1 MSQATTV
8 LGEVLSR
15 GTGLAVAYPVNDIE
29 AAQLAGIIEVKVSFS
44 PNNKQLTTNLFLCC
58 WSMKQVETALLASED
73 NRSGIL
79 IIFCVTVLVAL
90 ILGALVAL
98 VWRRRMFDASGS
110 GVSLS
115 QNIEIS
121 RHDEEKSNNIQNE
134 ENFRRLANPLKG
146 SATSLSGAMELS
158 MHPTPDVVSVISLG
172 ESSNAANKTQ
182 PVYPCDTD
190 YDSKEPNQLKSN
202 RGSQIMLYKAQNI
215 DMRKNT
221 VGSIESP
228 HKDFGKRSINT
239 NCRSLT
245 PVLDSECL
253 TVHV

>member
-1 MSQATTV
+1 MCEAT
-8 LGEVLSR
+8 
-15 GTGLAVAYPVNDIE
+15 
-29 AAQLAGIIEVKVSFS
+29 
-44 PNNKQLTTNLFLCC
+44 
-58 WSMKQVETALLASED
+58 
-73 NRSGIL
+73 
-79 IIFCVTVLVAL
+79 
-90 ILGALVAL
+90 
-98 VWRRRMFDASGS
+98 GS

-172 ESSNAANKTQ
+172 ESSNAQNKSQ

-190 YDSKEPNQLKSN
+190 YDGKEPNKLKSN

-221 VGSIESP
+221 VGSIESS

-239 NCRSLT
+239 NCRTLT

>member
-1 MSQATTV
+1 MTTV
-8 LGEVLSR
+8 DL
-15 GTGLAVAYPVNDIE
+15 
-29 AAQLAGIIEVKVSFS
+29 
-44 PNNKQLTTNLFLCC
+44 LCP
-58 WSMKQVETALLASED
+58 QVETALPANDE
-73 NRSGIL
+73 NRSGNL
-79 IIFCVTVLVAL
+79 LIFCVTAL
-90 ILGALVAL
+90 CALLLGAVAAL
-98 VWRRRMFDASGS
+98 MWRRRMFDASGS

-146 SATSLSGAMELS
+146 SASSLSGAMELS

-172 ESSNAANKTQ
+172 ESSSAANKAQ
-182 PVYPCDTD
+182 PVYPCDGD
-190 YDSKEPNQLKSN
+190 YDAKEPLPNKLKSN

>member
-1 MSQATTV
+1 M
-8 LGEVLSR
+8 
-15 GTGLAVAYPVNDIE
+15 
-29 AAQLAGIIEVKVSFS
+29 
-44 PNNKQLTTNLFLCC
+44 
-58 WSMKQVETALLASED
+58 ETALEEQ
-73 NRSGIL
+73 NRSGILL
-79 IIFCVTVLVAL
+79 IIFCVTVIAAL
-90 ILGALVAL
+90 IIGAFTAL
-98 VWRRRMFDASGS
+98 FWRRRIFDSNGP

-172 ESSNAANKTQ
+172 ESSNTTNKSQT
-182 PVYPCDTD
+182 VYPCDTD
-190 YDSKEPNQLKSN
+190 YDSKEPHKLKSN

-215 DMRKNT
+215 DMCKNT

-239 NCRSLT
+239 NCKSLT